1 MTQLIHT
8 SSSNPDFIA
17 LIKELDKGLKE
28 NYASLQNEYD
38 KYNKVELLET
48 VLLAYENKEPVGCGC
63 FKKFDPN
70 TVEIKRMF
78 VKPAHRGKG
87 ISKKIL
93 NELENWAAQMNFKY
107 AVLETGIKQIEA
119 IGLYTSVGYNRIDN
133 YGQYKNMPTS
143 ICFRKGL

>member
-1 MTQLIHT
+1 MQLIHT
-8 SSSNPDFIA
+8 TSSNPDFND

-28 NYASLQNEYD
+28 NYEDLQKEYD

-48 VLLAYENKEPVGCGC
+48 VLVAYENKEPVGCGC
-63 FKKFDPN
+63 FKKFDTK

-93 NELENWAAQMNFKY
+93 NELENWASQMNFRY

-119 IGLYTSVGYNRIDN
+119 VGLYTNVGYNRIEN
-133 YGQYKNMPTS
+133 YGQYKNMTTS
-143 ICFRKGL
+143 ICFRKEL